1 MDKYAVFGNPI
12 KHSKS
17 PLIHNEFAKNTQ
29 QLMNYEAFSPEINK
43 FAEGIFAFRKSGGKG
58 CNVTVPFKEDAFKIA
73 DHISERANLAGAAN
87 TLILN
92 SDGTISADNTDG
104 AGLVLDLI
112 NNKAPIKEKRILI
125 IGAGGAARGVIKP
138 LLDCAPSE
146 IVICNRTHSK
156 AQALAE
162 RFNKFGNINA
172 IPIQALHKQ
181 DTFDLVIN
189 STSASLSGE
198 LPPVSSNIFKGC
210 SFAYDMAYGNE
221 PTCFVNWALENGVK
235 KAIDGLGMLVGQAAE
250 SFSIWRNIRP
260 EITPVLSILRQK
272 L

>member
-17 PLIHNEFAKNTQ
+17 PLIHTQFAKNTQ
-29 QLMNYEAFSPEINK
+29 QIMTYEAISPEIGK
-43 FAEGIFAFRKSGGKG
+43 FVEGISAFRDAGGKG

-92 SDGTISADNTDG
+92 NDGTISADNTDG
-104 AGLVLDLI
+104 AGLVLDLK
-112 NNKAPIKEKRILI
+112 NNKVVIKDKRILI

-138 LLDCAPSE
+138 LLDCHPSQ
-146 IVICNRTHSK
+146 IIICNRTHDK

-162 RFNKFGNINA
+162 RFVKFGNIKA
-172 IPIQALHKQ
+172 IPMQKIN
-181 DTFDLVIN
+181 DESSFDIIIN

-198 LPPVSSNIFKGC
+198 LPPVSRSIFNGC
-210 SFAYDMAYGNE
+210 NFAYDMAYGNE
-221 PTCFVNWALENGVK
+221 PTRFINWALANGAK
-235 KAIDGLGMLVGQAAE
+235 KAVDGLGMLVGQAAE
-250 SFSIWRNIRP
+250 SFAIWRKVKP
-260 EITPVLSILRQK
+260 EISPVLTLVRQK